1 MSITIPDIKSKRK
14 QLSLNMVTTMLSQ
27 FLSLG
32 ISFFLTPYIV
42 SCLGTAAYGF
52 IGLSNNIIGYTAL
65 ITVALNSMSA
75 RFIVIEYHR
84 GIYKEANRYLSST
97 VFANCFMAVFI
108 VAVLGIFTIFLEHL
122 INIPA
127 ELVSDVK
134 FLFTLMFVNS
144 AVGLCTGV
152 FGMPFF
158 VKNRL
163 DISNT
168 LSAANNILRVILTI
182 IAFGFFP
189 AHIWYI
195 GAVGLI
201 CSLVWICVTYHYYRI
216 MTPEFVIQLSFFQA
230 RKVWEMVREG
240 AWNLVTQFSS
250 ILNQGLQLLLTN
262 LFVGSYYMGILSIA
276 TSMPF
281 VITGIFAALGSNF
294 HPDCIKYY
302 AEGDMDRLSHL
313 LEKGIRLLGALATIP
328 CAGIFVLGDVF
339 YHSWL
344 PGQNTEMLYRI
355 TIIMMTWL
363 MTTLP
368 TQTLWYIFTLTKTVR
383 KSSIVLL
390 QYGISNCILAV
401 AAVLIFDDDIMKLYA
416 VCIIQALL
424 SIFRFTTFLP
434 FYGAMALKLPKYT
447 FFKPLMK
454 TILTTGVIT
463 LTGFIFK
470 GLFISSYSWLSL
482 IEGGI
487 FITVIAVIVNFK
499 MMLTDDDRRYILLHL
514 SKCLCLPKMSR

>member
-1 MSITIPDIKSKRK
+1 MSIVIPNIRTKRK
-14 QLSLNMVTTMLSQ
+14 QLSLNMVTTMFSQ

-42 SCLGTAAYGF
+42 SRLGTSAYGF

-84 GIYKEANRYLSST
+84 GFYIEANRYLSST
-97 VFANCFMAVFI
+97 VFANCFMATII
-108 VAVLGIFTIFLEHL
+108 VVVLGLLTVFLEQI
-122 INIPA
+122 INIPT
-127 ELVSDVK
+127 ELVTDVK
-134 FLFTLMFVNS
+134 FLFTFMFANS
-144 AVGLCTGV
+144 AIGLCTGV

-168 LSAANNILRVILTI
+168 LGAANNILRVILTI

-201 CSLVWICVTYHYYRI
+201 CSIVWICVTYRYYQQ
-216 MTPEFVIQLSFFQA
+216 MTPEFVINLSFFQVH
-230 RKVWEMVREG
+230 KVWEMVREG

-250 ILNQGLQLLLTN
+250 ILNQGVQLLLTN
-262 LFVGSYYMGILSIA
+262 IFIGSYYMGILSIA
-276 TSMPF
+276 TSLPF
-281 VITGIFAALGSNF
+281 VITGVFAALGNNF

-302 AEGDMDRLSHL
+302 AEGDTNKLRNL
-313 LEKGIRLLGALATIP
+313 LEKGIRLLGALATVP

-344 PGQNTEMLYRI
+344 PEQNTGLLYRI
-355 TIIMMTWL
+355 TIITMVWL

-390 QYGISNCILAV
+390 KYGIANCILV
-401 AAVLIFDDDIMKLYA
+401 ILAVLILDDGITKLYA

-424 SIFRFTTFLP
+424 GIFRFTTFLP
-434 FYGAMALKLPKYT
+434 IYGAKVLKLPKFA

-454 TILTTGVIT
+454 AFLTTGIIT
-463 LTGFIFK
+463 LIGFIFK
-470 GLFISSYSWLSL
+470 GLFISSYSWKSL
-482 IEGGI
+482 VIGSI
-487 FITVIAVIVNFK
+487 FIIIIAAIVNFK
-499 MMLTDDDRRYILLHL
+499 MMLTNDDRRYILSLL